1 MNVREMMETLKDAPP
16 DAPFCMPD
24 GQGNLREVVSL
35 HRERTTYKSEQGHT
49 ASRGTVIY
57 VR

>member
-1 MNVREMMETLKDAPP
+1 MNVREVIETLKDAPP

-24 GQGNLREVVSL
+24 DHGNLKEVASL
-35 HRERTTYKSEQGHT
+35 PRERTTYKSEKGHT
-49 ASRGTVIY
+49 ASSDTVIY